1 MVNLKYVLQIK
12 NINCFFEIGSQKENS
27 IDIEQT
33 IKFYI
38 STSKANLA
46 ADLLCYHS
54 EPKFVAITAAINPW
68 SVTLNLLAS
77 QGSIS
82 KP

>member
-1 MVNLKYVLQIK
+1 MD
-12 NINCFFEIGSQKENS
+12 KEK
-27 IDIEQT
+27 T
-33 IKFYI
+33 IKFYV

-54 EPKFVAITAAINPW
+54 ESKPVTITAAINPW

>member
-1 MVNLKYVLQIK
+1 MGNLKYVLQIK
-12 NINCFFEIGSQKENS
+12 YVSRFLIVSQKESS

-33 IKFYI
+33 IKFYTT
-38 STSKANLA
+38 TSKANLA

-54 EPKFVAITAAINPW
+54 ESKLVTITAAINPW

-77 QGSIS
+77 QGSIF